1 LEEWG
6 TPTGPEDLAKL
17 FVGYLESD
25 PSTPTTPFCDL
36 PLSPESATILY
47 HLKALNSSSKQYWTV
62 GSQPAVD
69 SASSEDPIVGW
80 GPARG
85 YVFQKAFVE
94 FFISS
99 AEVEKIESKL
109 KARGDGQISMYASN
123 KDGEFRTNTTKDAVN
138 AVTWGVFPGQ
148 EIVQSTIIEETSFLA
163 WKVSQYYI
171 YVNSS

>member
-1 LEEWG
+1 MS
-6 TPTGPEDLAKL
+6 
-17 FVGYLESD
+17 YLDQD

-36 PLSPESATILY
+36 PLSPESATILSQ
-47 HLKALNSSSKQYWTV
+47 LKALNSAEKRYWTV

-69 SASSEDPIVGW
+69 SVSSEDPVVGW

-94 FFISS
+94 FFVPSS
-99 AEVEKIESKL
+99 EVVKIEDKL
-109 KARGDGQISMYASN
+109 LAMSRGGANEQISMYAGN
-123 KDGEFRTNTTKDAVN
+123 KQGEFRTNTTKDAVN

-163 WKVSQYYI
+163 WKVGRSYSC
-171 YVNSS
+171 SSYWCL

>member
-1 LEEWG
+1 MAEWG
-6 TPTGPEDLAKL
+6 TPAGPEDLARL
-17 FVGYLESD
+17 FVGYLDSD
-25 PSTPTTPFCDL
+25 PATPTTPFCDL
-36 PLSPESATILY
+36 PLSPESATILP

-94 FFISS
+94 FFIPSS
-99 AEVEKIESKL
+99 EVEKIESKL
-109 KARGDGQISMYASN
+109 MAKGDGQISMYASN
-123 KDGEFRTNTTKDAVN
+123 KQGEFRTNTTKDAVN

-163 WKVSQYYI
+163 WKVSLLLRWLEA
-171 YVNSS
+171 